1 MNTVAL
7 QSGMTPGV
15 CPYTRTQSASS
26 DTPESAQLIR
36 RIEELRAEN
45 RQLTTGNQ
53 QLVQKLEET
62 KKELAETKQQVRV
75 KDELIFELI
84 KRPPEQTT
92 SPAKTNKKTKR
103 RRATQKDI
111 ENRNRVIAGGVI
123 EITDTY
129 GRLPSVSE
137 VMQKT
142 ALTQQQIYA
151 SPSYKAGKIARASA
165 KVADDMTG
173 RSIQKSEFYGERSQE
188 HGRRKNQSKAKRAEV
203 DVLVDQQTVDD
214 NSRFVTI

>member
-15 CPYTRTQSASS
+15 RPYARTQSASS

-36 RIEELRAEN
+36 RIEELMAEN
-45 RQLTTGNQ
+45 RQIRQ
-53 QLVQKLEET
+53 ELV
-62 KKELAETKQQVRV
+62 ETKQQVRV

-84 KRPPEQTT
+84 KRPPEQTAP
-92 SPAKTNKKTKR
+92 PAETNKKRKR
-103 RRATQKDI
+103 AGQK
-111 ENRNRVIAGGVI
+111 EMKNRNRVIAGAVI

-137 VMQKT
+137 VVEKT
-142 ALTQQQIYA
+142 ALTQQQIYG

-165 KVADDMTG
+165 KMADDMTG
-173 RSIQKSEFYGERSQE
+173 NSIQKSEFYGERSQE
-188 HGRRKNQSKAKRAEV
+188 HGRRKNQSRAKQAEV
-203 DVLVDQQTVDD
+203 DALADQQRADD
-214 NSRFVTI
+214 NSHFVTI

>member
-36 RIEELRAEN
+36 RIEELMAEN
-45 RQLTTGNQ
+45 RQIRQ
-53 QLVQKLEET
+53 ELV
-62 KKELAETKQQVRV
+62 ETKQQVRV

-84 KRPPEQTT
+84 KRPPEQTAP
-92 SPAKTNKKTKR
+92 PAETNKKTKR

-137 VMQKT
+137 VMEKT

-151 SPSYKAGKIARASA
+151 SPPYKAGKIARASA
-165 KVADDMTG
+165 KMADDMTG
-173 RSIQKSEFYGERSQE
+173 NSIQKSEFYGERSQE
-188 HGRRKNQSKAKRAEV
+188 HGRRKNQSRAKQAEV
-203 DVLVDQQTVDD
+203 DALADQQRADD
-214 NSRFVTI
+214 NSHFVTI